1 MPGDSAGPGRDVESL
16 DRQTTRP
23 VAPDGDRRPHRVWHR
38 RGTGAD
44 READAEPAAPD
55 SDTRGGEEDSGYH
68 AQNQAAGRDA
78 VDGANAR
85 QTPAR
90 VAHEDRKSTRLNS
103 SHVRISYAVFCLK
116 KKNK

>member
-1 MPGDSAGPGRDVESL
+1 PIIAVKDSVSL
-16 DRQTTRP
+16 SATHHSADRASPLPPYTSLFRS
-23 VAPDGDRRPHRVWHR
+23 HRVWHR

-78 VDGANAR
+78 VDGAK
-85 QTPAR
+85 
-90 VAHEDRKSTRLNS
+90 DRKSTRLNS
-103 SHVRISYAVFCLK
+103 SHQIISYAVFCLK
-116 KKNK
+116 KKRERHRRNQ